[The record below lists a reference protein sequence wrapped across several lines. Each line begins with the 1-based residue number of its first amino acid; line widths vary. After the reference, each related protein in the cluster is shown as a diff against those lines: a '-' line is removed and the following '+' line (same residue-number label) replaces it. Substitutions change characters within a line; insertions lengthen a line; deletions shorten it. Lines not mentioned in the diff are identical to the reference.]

1 MTISS
6 TGSGTTSSTGSRATP
21 ADPGVTQIAKTGY
34 TRLDIPHEPDFARMR
49 REVGARLHA
58 AMAEQGVDAVVLL
71 GNGNVTYATGISW
84 PLADAGLSHV
94 ERPVAVVLAGDEHP
108 HLFLPFRE
116 GAAMESGLPEDHMH
130 GPVYLEFDEGV
141 AKFATI
147 LAGLIPAGATVATD
161 ELTGAMRRAGGAL
174 FPSAPVDAGPVIG
187 AAKLVKTIDQI
198 ACIRRACEITEV
210 AVGEIQ
216 RSLAPGARQI
226 DLSAEFVRRTFELG
240 ATTNMFDSIW
250 QVMPASKAEG
260 TWTTTGDLALPLLTT
275 ERELAQG
282 DVLWTDVSIAYHGYC
297 SDHGRTWIV
306 GQDPTPA
313 QQRQFDRWRHIV
325 DEVLAVTKAGAT
337 CGDLGRAATAA
348 AGGEKPWLP
357 HFYLGHG
364 IGTSAAEM
372 PMIGTD
378 LGQKWDD
385 EFAFPA
391 GMLLV
396 LEPLVWEDGTGG
408 YRGEEIVVVTEGGW
422 MPLTAYSYDPYEVT
436 DGN

>member
-1 MTISS
+1 M
-6 TGSGTTSSTGSRATP
+6 TTSTRA
-21 ADPGVTQIAKTGY
+21 GVTQIARTGLSW
-34 TRLDIPHEPDFARMR
+34 LDIPDEPDLTRMR
-49 REVGARLHA
+49 REVSARLQA
-58 AMAEQGVDAVVLL
+58 AMADQGVDALVLL
-71 GNGNVTYATGISW
+71 GNSNVMYATGISW
-84 PLADAGLSHV
+84 PLADAGLSHI
-94 ERPVAVVLAGDEHP
+94 ERPVAIVVAGDEHP

-116 GAAMESGLPEDHMH
+116 GAVDESELPEDHRN
-130 GPVYLEFDEGV
+130 GPIYLEFDEGV
-141 AKFATI
+141 DQFVGI
-147 LAGLIPAGATVATD
+147 LAGLVPAGATIGVD
-161 ELTGAMRRAGGAL
+161 ELTGSMRRAGNRL
-174 FPSAPVDAGPVIG
+174 FPKPPVDAAPVVG

-198 ACIRRACEITEV
+198 SCLRRATQITEQ
-210 AVGEIQ
+210 AVSEVQ
-216 RSLAPGARQI
+216 KSLAPGVRQI

-275 ERELAQG
+275 EREVARG

-306 GQDPTPA
+306 GEDPTPR
-313 QQRQFDRWRHIV
+313 QQQQFDTWRQIV
-325 DEVLAVTKAGAT
+325 DAVLSVTRAGAS
-337 CGDLGRAATAA
+337 CGDLGRAATEA

-378 LGQKWDD
+378 LGQQWDD
-385 EFAFPA
+385 SFVFPA

-396 LEPLVWEDGTGG
+396 FEPVVWEDGTGG
-408 YRGEEIVVVTEGGW
+408 YRGEEIVVVTEDGW
-422 MPLTAYSYDPYEVT
+422 MPLTSYPYDPFEVRG
-436 DGN
+436 GN

>member
-1 MTISS
+1 MS
-6 TGSGTTSSTGSRATP
+6 TVTQS
-21 ADPGVTQIAKTGY
+21 GVTQIARTGY
-34 TRLDIPHEPDFARMR
+34 SWLDIPAEPDFTRMR
-49 REVGARLHA
+49 REVSARLQA
-58 AMAEQGVDAVVLL
+58 AMAEQGVDALVLL
-71 GNGNVTYATGISW
+71 GNGSVMYATGIAW

-116 GAAMESGLPEDHMH
+116 GAAMESELPADHLH

-141 AKFATI
+141 AEFAKVLTA
-147 LAGLIPAGATVATD
+147 LVPAGATIATD
-161 ELTGAMRRAGGAL
+161 ELTGAMRRAGTAL
-174 FPSAPVDAGPVIG
+174 FPGAPVDAAPVVG

-198 ACIRRACEITEV
+198 ACLQRACQITEQ
-210 AVGEIQ
+210 AVSEIQ
-216 RSLAPGARQI
+216 KSLVPGVRQI

-250 QVMPASKAEG
+250 QVMPASRAEG

-275 ERELAQG
+275 ERELQQG

-306 GQDPTPA
+306 GQDPTAA
-313 QQRQFDRWRHIV
+313 QQRQFDKWSRIV
-325 DEVLAVTKAGAT
+325 DAVLSVTRAGAT
-337 CGDLGRAATAA
+337 CGDLGRAAIEAN
-348 AGGEKPWLP
+348 GGTPPWLP

-364 IGTSAAEM
+364 IGANAAEM

-378 LGQKWDD
+378 LGQAWDD
-385 EFAFPA
+385 NFVFPE

-396 LEPLVWEDGTGG
+396 FEPVVWEDGTGG

-422 MPLTAYSYDPYEVT
+422 MPLTAYPYDPYEVPS
-436 DGN
+436 GN

>member
-1 MTISS
+1 MTA
-6 TGSGTTSSTGSRATP
+6 ATRS
-21 ADPGVTQIAKTGY
+21 GVTQIAGTGL
-34 TRLDIPHEPDFARMR
+34 TWLDIPAEPDLTRMR
-49 REVGARLHA
+49 RETGVRLHA
-58 AMAEQGVDAVVLL
+58 AMAEAGVDALVLL
-71 GNGNVTYATGISW
+71 GNSSVMYATGISW

-94 ERPVAVVLAGDEHP
+94 ERPVAIVLADDEHP

-116 GAAMESGLPEDHMH
+116 GAAEESGLPADHLH

-141 AKFATI
+141 TQFAEV
-147 LAGLIPAGATVATD
+147 LASLVPSGAAIATD
-161 ELTGAMRRAGGAL
+161 ELTGAMRRAGTTL
-174 FPSAPVDAGPVIG
+174 FPSAPTDAASVVG

-198 ACIRRACEITEV
+198 ACIRRACQITEQ
-210 AVGEIQ
+210 AIAEIQ
-216 RSLAPGARQI
+216 RELAPGVRQI

-250 QVMPASKAEG
+250 QVMPAAKDEG
-260 TWTTTGDLALPLLTT
+260 PWTTTGDLALPLLTT
-275 ERELAQG
+275 ERKLNRG
-282 DVLWTDVSIAYHGYC
+282 DVLWTDVSIAYRGYC

-313 QQRQFDRWRHIV
+313 QQRQFDAWRRIV
-325 DEVLAVTKAGAT
+325 DAVLSVTRAGAS

-348 AGGEKPWLP
+348 AGGHKPWLP

-378 LGQKWDD
+378 LGQQWDD
-385 EFAFPA
+385 NFIFPD

-396 LEPLVWEDGTGG
+396 FEPVVWEDGTGG

-422 MPLTAYSYDPYEVT
+422 MPLTSYPYDPYEVP
-436 DGN
+436 GGH

>member
-1 MTISS
+1 MS
-6 TGSGTTSSTGSRATP
+6 TATRA
-21 ADPGVTQIAKTGY
+21 GVTQIARTGF
-34 TRLDIPHEPDFARMR
+34 TPLDIPAEPDLARMR

-58 AMAEQGVDAVVLL
+58 AMADQGVDALVLL
-71 GNGNVTYATGISW
+71 GNGNVMYATGIAW

-94 ERPVAVVLAGDEHP
+94 ERPIAVVLADDEHP

-116 GAAMESGLPEDHMH
+116 GAAMETGLPDDHLH

-141 AKFATI
+141 AEFAKI
-147 LAGLIPAGATVATD
+147 VAGLVPAGATVATD
-161 ELTGAMRRAGGAL
+161 ELTGAMRLAGSAL
-174 FPSAPVDAGPVIG
+174 FPTAPVDAAPVIG
-187 AAKLVKTIDQI
+187 AAKIVKTIDQI
-198 ACIRRACEITEV
+198 ACIRRACQITEEAV
-210 AVGEIQ
+210 AEIHK
-216 RSLAPGARQI
+216 SLAPGVRQI

-275 ERELAQG
+275 ERELQQG

-306 GQDPTPA
+306 GEDPTAA
-313 QQRQFDRWRHIV
+313 QQAQFDKWSRIV
-325 DEVLAVTKAGAT
+325 DAVLSVTKAGAT

-348 AGGEKPWLP
+348 GGGQKPWLP

-378 LGQKWDD
+378 LGQEWDD
-385 EFAFPA
+385 NFVFPE

-396 LEPLVWEDGTGG
+396 FEPVVWEDGTGG

-422 MPLTAYSYDPYEVT
+422 MPLTAYPYDPYEVAR
-436 DGN
+436 GN

>member
-1 MTISS
+1 MTAS
-6 TGSGTTSSTGSRATP
+6 TRT
-21 ADPGVTQIAKTGY
+21 GVTQIARSGFTP
-34 TRLDIPHEPDFARMR
+34 LDIPDEPDLGRMR
-49 REVGARLHA
+49 REVSVRLRA
-58 AMAEQGVDAVVLL
+58 AMSDQGVDALVLL
-71 GNGNVTYATGISW
+71 GNGSVMYATGIAW

-94 ERPVAVVLAGDEHP
+94 ERPVAVVLADDEHP

-116 GAAMESGLPEDHMH
+116 GAAMESELPDDHLH

-141 AKFATI
+141 AQFAAILADLVPTGATI
-147 LAGLIPAGATVATD
+147 ATD
-161 ELTGAMRRAGGAL
+161 ELTGAMRRAGSAL
-174 FPSAPVDAGPVIG
+174 FPNAPVDAAPVVG

-198 ACIRRACEITEV
+198 ACIRRACQITEQAV
-210 AVGEIQ
+210 AEIQ
-216 RSLAPGARQI
+216 KSLVPGVRQI

-250 QVMPASKAEG
+250 QVMPASKAAG

-306 GQDPTPA
+306 GQDPTAA
-313 QQRQFDRWRHIV
+313 QQRQFDRWSRIV
-325 DEVLAVTKAGAT
+325 DGVLSVTRAGAS

-378 LGQKWDD
+378 LGQEWDD
-385 EFAFPA
+385 NFVFPE

-396 LEPLVWEDGTGG
+396 FEPVVWEDGTGG

-422 MPLTAYSYDPYEVT
+422 MPLTSYPYDPYEVSR
-436 DGN
+436 GN

>member
-1 MTISS
+1 MSALTH
-6 TGSGTTSSTGSRATP
+6 
-21 ADPGVTQIAKTGY
+21 PGVTQIARTGF
-34 TRLDIPHEPDFARMR
+34 TPLDIPDEPDLDRMR
-49 REVGARLHA
+49 AQVGARLHA
-58 AMAEQGVDAVVLL
+58 AMTDQGVDALVLL
-71 GNGNVTYATGISW
+71 GNSNVMYATGIAW

-94 ERPVAVVLAGDEHP
+94 ERPVAVVLVDDEYP

-116 GAAMESGLPEDHMH
+116 GAAMETGLPADHLH

-141 AKFATI
+141 TEFARV
-147 LAGLIPAGATVATD
+147 LASLVPAGATVATD
-161 ELTGAMRRAGGAL
+161 ELTGAMRLAGGAL
-174 FPSAPVDAGPVIG
+174 FPNAPVDAAPVIG
-187 AAKLVKTIDQI
+187 AAKIVKTIDQI
-198 ACIRRACEITEV
+198 ACIRRACRITEE
-210 AVGEIQ
+210 AIAEIHK
-216 RSLAPGARQI
+216 SVVPGVRQI

-250 QVMPASKAEG
+250 QAMPASKAEG
-260 TWTTTGDLALPLLTT
+260 AWTTTGDLALPLLTT
-275 ERELAQG
+275 ERELQQG

-313 QQRQFDRWRHIV
+313 QQKQFDKWSRIV
-325 DEVLAVTKAGAT
+325 DAVLAVTKAGAT
-337 CGDLGRAATAA
+337 CGDLGRAATEA
-348 AGGEKPWLP
+348 AGGRKPWLP

-378 LGQKWDD
+378 LGQEWDD
-385 EFAFPA
+385 NFVFPE

-396 LEPLVWEDGTGG
+396 FEPVVWEDGTGG

-422 MPLTAYSYDPYEVT
+422 MPLTAYPYDPYEVAR
-436 DGN
+436 GN